1 MKKFLQDR
9 KRIICILA
17 PLLAGMLYLILCLIC
32 LRHSVST
39 AEAYNAYLVRF
50 DFGGIWNLAT
60 SGTEPPLYLFL
71 LKVWAHVFGHADF
84 VLRIMSAMLGALA
97 IMVAYLWVKYNHGAT
112 TAIVGAFLLAI
123 TPFFVRAG
131 QEICAVT
138 LVILIVMAASFV
150 LQIAVNTKNK
160 VWWAFYAIFVAA
172 GLWTSYFCGLAWLA
186 HLLYLTKILGK
197 KIWQKKII
205 FAFLAAV
212 VLWLPWVPGLINQIN
227 TPQNISNAELNLVN
241 VADAVTETLAY
252 TRAEETHNIVLVLCL
267 ILGALAVIM
276 TAHYRRKMPLFS
288 ILFAVPAVALLL
300 LALAPKIAFSIWQ
313 IPFVGAVL
321 VLIMSIAGTMFARG
335 KVATKKR
342 RGKAKTQKAHVWLV
356 VSMSAVAVVTFSCG
370 LASVYA
376 HEGYDLRLEQK
387 HSADILYEN
396 IVELDFD
403 QHLPI
408 VVKTPE
414 LYYELS
420 TYTTERNPVT
430 FIEADLVGDYGI
442 FKPLRKSYFG
452 KIANR
457 EKFLSEHPAIW
468 LVDYEP
474 DGSEPLEFPVDGWR
488 ITTRSDLNFSD
499 GGPTY
504 QILKLEKE
512 QI

>member
-39 AEAYNAYLVRF
+39 AEAYNAYLARF
-50 DFGGIWNLAT
+50 DFGGIWDLAA

-112 TAIVGAFLLAI
+112 AAIVGAFLLAI

-131 QEICAVT
+131 QEIGAIT
-138 LVILIVMAASFV
+138 LVILIVLAASFV

-160 VWWAFYAIFVAA
+160 VWWAIYALLVAA

-186 HLLYLTKILGK
+186 HLLYLARILGK
-197 KIWQKKII
+197 KIWRKKII
-205 FAFLAAV
+205 FAYLAAV
-212 VLWLPWVPGLINQIN
+212 VLWLPWVPGLISQIN
-227 TPQNISNAELNLVN
+227 TPQNISNAELSLVN
-241 VADAVTETLAY
+241 VADVVTETLVY
-252 TRAEETHNIVLVLCL
+252 TRAEETRNIVLALC
-267 ILGALAVIM
+267 IIVGALAIIM
-276 TAHYRRKMPLFS
+276 AARYRRKMPLFS
-288 ILFAVPAVALLL
+288 ILFAVPTVALLL
-300 LALAPKIAFSIWQ
+300 LALAPRIAFSIWQ
-313 IPFVGAVL
+313 IPFVGVVL

-335 KVATKKR
+335 KTAAKKR
-342 RGKAKTQKAHVWLV
+342 RSKTKTHKAHVWLIAG
-356 VSMSAVAVVTFSCG
+356 MSAVVVATFTCG
-370 LASVYA
+370 SASVYT

-396 IVELDFD
+396 IVEFDFN
-403 QHLPI
+403 QYLPI

-420 TYTTERNPVT
+420 AYTTERNPVT
-430 FIEADLVGDYGI
+430 FIEADLVGDYGAL
-442 FKPLRKSYFG
+442 KPLRQSYFG

-468 LVDYEP
+468 LVGYEP
-474 DGSEPLEFPVDGWR
+474 DDSELLEFPADGWR
-488 ITTRSDLNFSD
+488 MTTRSDLTFSD
-499 GGPTY
+499 DGPTY